1 MIYAVA
7 VFAPLL
13 GSLVSGL
20 LGRSIGDRAAMA
32 VSILCMLLAAALG
45 PIACYQLDRRR
56 CRSGHRVARHLGRGR
71 PFPRSLGAALRPA
84 GRGDGRDG
92 DLRRHAD
99 PRLFDRLHGARC
111 LPALS
116 LLRLPV
122 AVHLLHADA
131 GDGRQPAAAL
141 LRLGRR
147 RSLLLSADRL
157 LVRSPR
163 RQRRRDQGVHRQP
176 HRRPGLCR
184 RRRAGVPE
192 IRLDRIRHHLS
203 RHRAA
208 PGRHLLGPRRHVPGL
223 RGDRRAAV
231 HRRDGQ
237 VRADRPACLAA
248 RRDGRPDAGL
258 RVDPRRDH
266 GHRRRVPGRAHV
278 AAV

>member
-13 GSLVSGL
+13 GSLVAGL

-32 VSILCMLLAAALG
+32 VSVLCMLVAAALG
-45 PIACYQLDRRR
+45 PIACYQLVAGDADPGTV
-56 CRSGHRVARHLGRGR
+56 SLGTWVEAGHFHVV
-71 PFPRSLGAALRPA
+71 LGAALRPA

-99 PRLFDRLHGARC
+99 PRLFDRLHGARQ

-116 LLRLPV
+116 VLRLPV
-122 AVHLLHADA
+122 AVHLLDADA
-131 GDGRQPAAAL
+131 GDGRQPAAAV

-147 RSLLLSADRL
+147 RPLLLSADRL

-176 HRRPGLCR
+176 HRRPGLRGR
-184 RRRAGVPE
+184 RCAGVPE
-192 IRLDRIRHHLS
+192 VRLDRILHHLS

-208 PGRHLLGPRRHVPGL
+208 PGRHLLGARRHVPAPS
-223 RGDRRAAV
+223 R
-231 HRRDGQ
+231 
-237 VRADRPACLAA
+237 
-248 RRDGRPDAGL
+248 
-258 RVDPRRDH
+258 
-266 GHRRRVPGRAHV
+266 
-278 AAV
+278 

>member
-13 GSLVSGL
+13 GSLVAGL

-32 VSILCMLLAAALG
+32 VSVLCMLLAAALG
-45 PIACYQLDRRR
+45 PIACYQL
-56 CRSGHRVARHLGRGR
+56 VAGDAEPGTVSLGTLGRGR

-99 PRLFDRLHGARC
+99 PRLFDRLHGARR

-122 AVHLLHADA
+122 AVHLLDADA
-131 GDGRQPAAAL
+131 GDGGQPAAAL

-147 RSLLLSADRL
+147 GPLLLSADRL

-163 RQRRRDQGVHRQP
+163 RERRRDQGVHRQP
-176 HRRPGLCR
+176 HRRPGIR
-184 RRRAGVPE
+184 RRRCAGVPE
-192 IRLDRIRHHLS
+192 IRLDRILHHLP

-208 PGRHLLGPRRHVPGL
+208 PGRHLFGPRRHVPGL

-248 RRDGRPDAGL
+248 
-258 RVDPRRDH
+258 
-266 GHRRRVPGRAHV
+266 
-278 AAV
+278 